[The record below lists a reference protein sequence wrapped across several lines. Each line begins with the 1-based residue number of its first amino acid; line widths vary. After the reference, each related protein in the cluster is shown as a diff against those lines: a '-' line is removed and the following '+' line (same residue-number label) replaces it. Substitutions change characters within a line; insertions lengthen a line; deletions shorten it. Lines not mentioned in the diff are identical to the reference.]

1 MPRCIIPTGDRSV
14 RLVEAPPAAPVKSG
28 VRCRALCSLVSP
40 GTERHQIENAEGKSD
55 AEIAASGVKLG
66 YCGAGVV
73 EEVFGTGTGLKPGD
87 TVAYYGSPYVS
98 HTSELI
104 VPGSLVRKVPGGLP
118 AEQAAFIGL
127 AAIALHGV
135 RQTRPA
141 IGDKV
146 LVTGL
151 GVIGNFCA
159 QLAALSGCRVI
170 ATDRHPGRVAL
181 LEKCTAPGLPNLRA
195 VPYESFGQVAGEAG
209 KGTAGNDAAIV
220 CVSSD
225 SSEPIRELLPL
236 LRPGSRIVA
245 AGLLELSF
253 PRDDFFAKEFEFTVS
268 RAAGPG
274 RYDSSYEAD
283 GVDYPV
289 QYVRWTESHNL
300 AEVLS
305 LLAEGRLLAEPMVS
319 AVYPIGRIADAYRAV
334 FDDPSQTGIIL
345 DWNTKP

>member
-1 MPRCIIPTGDRSV
+1 MAQCIVPTGGRSV
-14 RLVEAPPAAPVKSG
+14 RLAEAPPPVAVRSG
-28 VRCRALCSLVSP
+28 ARCRALYSLISP
-40 GTERHQIENAEGKSD
+40 GTERHQIENAAGKSE
-55 AEIAASGVKLG
+55 AEIAASGARLG
-66 YCGAGVV
+66 YCGAGIV
-73 EEVFGTGTGLKPGD
+73 EELYGDNTGLQPGD

-98 HTSELI
+98 HASELI
-104 VPGSLVRKVPGGLP
+104 VPKPLVKKIPDGLP

-135 RQTRPA
+135 RQARPT

-181 LEKCTAPGLPNLRA
+181 LEECTAPGLPNLRA
-195 VPYESFGQVAGEAG
+195 VPYDSFHELARETG
-209 KGTAGNDAAIV
+209 KDTAGNDAAIV

-245 AGLLELSF
+245 AGLMDLSF

-274 RYDSSYEAD
+274 RYDPSYEAD

-289 QYVRWTESHNL
+289 QYVRWTEGHNL
-300 AEVLS
+300 AEVLN
-305 LLAEGRLLAEPMVS
+305 LLAEGRLLAGPMVS
-319 AVYPIGRIADAYRAV
+319 AVYPLGGIEEAYRAV
-334 FDDPSQTGIIL
+334 FEDPSQTGILI
-345 DWNTKP
+345 DWTRTK